1 MRANAGKPSKRLHLQ
16 FMRFAGVGAIGT
28 MAHYALLV
36 LLVEAIAAN
45 EVAASTAGATLGALV
60 NYALNRRYTFDSE
73 KRHREALTKF
83 LIVAALGLTLNAFFM
98 FVLVELLSVHYL
110 LAQVVSTTLI
120 LVWNFIGNKFWTFR
134 EAH

>member
-1 MRANAGKPSKRLHLQ
+1 
-16 FMRFAGVGAIGT
+16 